1 MPGKKKEKRKHK
13 RFLVTGVHG
22 TVIYPSDL
30 DVLNISIDGAAIET
44 SKRLEL
50 NREYTL
56 RIKYKETIL
65 SLKGCVVWSILGYK
79 ENKDT
84 KEIIPVYRAG
94 IKFTDTLH
102 EKTNILLNF
111 IEGNKI
117 RTFEKRLAGV
127 RFEIATSKD
136 VKIDYPYEYKV
147 KKISLS
153 GMLIETEYR
162 LELNSR
168 FNIQLFLNGDVLD
181 IIGRVVNCTEIKSEG
196 GTEYEAGIEF
206 IEMPDSDRKLLKDF
220 LDAIEN
226 P

>member
-1 MPGKKKEKRKHK
+1 MPDKKNEKRKHK

-22 TVIYPSDL
+22 NVLYPSDL
-30 DVLNISIDGAAIET
+30 EVLNISIDGAAIET

-50 NREYTL
+50 DRDYTL
-56 RIKYKETIL
+56 RIKYKGTIL
-65 SLKGCVVWSILGYK
+65 SLKGRVVWSILGYK

-84 KEIIPVYRAG
+84 KEISPVYRAG
-94 IKFTDTLH
+94 IRFTDTLY

-111 IEGNKI
+111 IEENKV

-127 RFEIATSKD
+127 RFEIATSED
-136 VKIDYPYEYKV
+136 VKIDYPYEYEV

-153 GMLIETEYR
+153 GMLIETEYP

-168 FNIQLFLNGDVLD
+168 FNIQLFLNGDVLN
-181 IIGRVVNCTEIKSEG
+181 IIGRVANCTEIKSES
-196 GTEYEAGIEF
+196 GTEYEVGIEF
-206 IEMPDSDRKLLKDF
+206 IEMPDSGRKLLKDF

-226 P
+226 T

>member
-1 MPGKKKEKRKHK
+1 MPDKKNDKRKHK

-22 TVIYPSDL
+22 NVLYPSDL
-30 DVLNISIDGAAIET
+30 EVLNISIDGAAIET

-50 NREYTL
+50 DRDYTL
-56 RIKYKETIL
+56 RIKYKGTIL
-65 SLKGCVVWSILGYK
+65 SLKGRVVWSILGYK

-84 KEIIPVYRAG
+84 KEISPVYRAG
-94 IKFTDTLH
+94 IRFTDTLY

-111 IEGNKI
+111 IEENKV

-127 RFEIATSKD
+127 RFEIATSED
-136 VKIDYPYEYKV
+136 VKIDYPYEYEV

-153 GMLIETEYR
+153 GMLIETEYP

-168 FNIQLFLNGDVLD
+168 FNIQLFLNGDVLN
-181 IIGRVVNCTEIKSEG
+181 IIGRVVNCTEIKSES
-196 GTEYEAGIEF
+196 GTEYEVGIEF
-206 IEMPDSDRKLLKDF
+206 IEMPDSGRKLLKDF

-226 P
+226 T